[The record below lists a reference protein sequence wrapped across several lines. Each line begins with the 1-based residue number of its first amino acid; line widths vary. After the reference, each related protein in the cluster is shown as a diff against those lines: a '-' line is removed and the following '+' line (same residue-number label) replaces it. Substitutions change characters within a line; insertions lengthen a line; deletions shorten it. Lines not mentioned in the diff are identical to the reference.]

1 MRFFDNGRMLYS
13 LDTIE
18 PEDMAKHLAPA
29 TETPKKIFEGSYTLV
44 GKNVHVEVSSMI
56 FFLITQ
62 SYLSPSFYAVTSL
75 YYILKPIYSATY
87 RLLSSNSL
95 SSSIMPGRHAL
106 CSRALRTFNP

>member
-44 GKNVHVEVSSMI
+44 GKNVHVEVSPLMVS
-56 FFLITQ
+56 
-62 SYLSPSFYAVTSL
+62 
-75 YYILKPIYSATY
+75 
-87 RLLSSNSL
+87 
-95 SSSIMPGRHAL
+95 
-106 CSRALRTFNP
+106 